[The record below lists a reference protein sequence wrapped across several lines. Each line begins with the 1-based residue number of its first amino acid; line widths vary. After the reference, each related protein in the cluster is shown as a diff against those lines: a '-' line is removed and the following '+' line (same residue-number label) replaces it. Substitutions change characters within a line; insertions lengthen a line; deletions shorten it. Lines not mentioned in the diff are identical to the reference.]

1 MLKQVKGV
9 LRLNLDDL
17 AVHAGVLGGLFLVV
31 HVITALAVR
40 FSGEGSSLMLSGVLL
55 PVVGAVALLI
65 VSVGHVLLTFDQ
77 AVRFGRTR
85 RRALALT
92 MGQILIE
99 SAFVAALAAGLNW
112 LERTFAPALWLKLS
126 GRHMIHWGVDGMR
139 IPEGMQAEYE
149 VLWRDILFIE
159 DFALDWWVPPLILLL
174 GAAAGLVV
182 GAVVQRFGKWGA
194 WSLWALWMIFFI
206 IFPRLPWR
214 THEVVNW
221 LIPLLAV
228 IGVVGLLWSVW
239 SLLHATIKT

>member
-31 HVITALAVR
+31 HVVTALAVR

-55 PVVGAVALLI
+55 PVVGAFVLLI
-65 VSVGHVLLTFDQ
+65 ISVGHVLLTFDQ
-77 AVRFGRTR
+77 AVRFGRAR

-99 SAFVAALAAGLNW
+99 SAFVTALATGLNA
-112 LERTFAPALWLKLS
+112 LERAFAPALWLKLS
-126 GRHMIHWGVDGMR
+126 GRHVIHWGVDGMR

-149 VLWRDILFIE
+149 VLWQDILFIE

-194 WSLWALWMIFFI
+194 WSLWALWMGFFLIFN
-206 IFPRLPWR
+206 RLPWR

-221 LIPLLAV
+221 LVPLLAV

>member
-55 PVVGAVALLI
+55 PVVGAFVLLI
-65 VSVGHVLLTFDQ
+65 ISVGHVLLTFDQ

-99 SAFVAALAAGLNW
+99 SAFVTALAAGLTW

-126 GRHMIHWGVDGMR
+126 GRHVIHWGVDGMR

-194 WSLWALWMIFFI
+194 WSLWALWMGFFLIFN
-206 IFPRLPWR
+206 RLPWR

-221 LIPLLAV
+221 LVPLLAV
-228 IGVVGLLWSVW
+228 IGVAGLLWSVW